1 MKDVTDKNFGV
12 IIAFLLP
19 GFLFLWGLS
28 FANDEVATWLTAM
41 SAKDGPLIGS
51 FLYATIA
58 SLAVGLLIDAVR
70 SAVVDEIFYR
80 VLGLEL
86 PTIKSSKLKDKD
98 ILAAFNAIIENHY
111 RYYQYY
117 ANSFIAVAA
126 ASAAY
131 AILKGS
137 PSNLIMLAI
146 AAMLGI
152 LLYVAYDQLRSFN
165 DRARDITR

>member
-28 FANDEVATWLTAM
+28 FANDQVATWLTAM
-41 SAKDGPLIGS
+41 SSKDGPLIGS

-70 SAVVDEIFYR
+70 AAVIDEIFYR
-80 VLGLEL
+80 FLGLEL

-98 ILAAFNAIIENHY
+98 ILAAFSAIIDNHY

-126 ASAAY
+126 AFAAY
-131 AILKGS
+131 AIIKGS